1 MGWWSAMPIYEYQCP
16 ECGERFSRLR
26 PMRESDQPSRCPKC
40 GAPEARRVVSVPAP
54 PAGCAPAG

>member
-1 MGWWSAMPIYEYQCP
+1 MPIYEYQCP